1 MLLHPPVLALLV
13 VSSLVT
19 AGLALGVPFALRVVR
34 HWDLASGSER
44 QVRLE
49 RGTSLVSAVL
59 GLVLAAQALSL
70 GLFVFA
76 AESLSSQ
83 ITGAMCAT
91 GTLNATPFGFP
102 ALGLKVALFFG
113 AAVWLA
119 LDRLDR
125 DGDDYPLVRGKYALL
140 VGLAPLAAAEAL
152 LQFLHFAGL
161 SPEVITSCCGS
172 LFSVE
177 GAGVAAEVAG
187 LQPGP
192 AMAAF
197 YLSGALVLA
206 LAARTWWTAGRG
218 GAVLGAGAAL
228 GAAAV
233 TAFAAALAGVVSFLS
248 VYVYESPHHHCPFCL
263 LKGGYDYLG
272 YPLYSA
278 LFAGTACALA
288 AALSGPFARV
298 RSLALAA
305 PRRAARCAG
314 WASVLLGAFYLLST
328 WAVLRSHLGLF
339 P

>member
-19 AGLALGVPFALRVVR
+19 VGLALAVPFAVRVVR
-34 HWDLASGSER
+34 RWDLASGSEG
-44 QVRLE
+44 QIRLE

-140 VGLAPLAAAEAL
+140 VGLAPVAVAEAL
-152 LQFLHFAGL
+152 LQFLHFSGL

-177 GAGVAAEVAG
+177 GAGVASEVAG
-187 LQPGP
+187 LPAGP
-192 AMAAF
+192 TMAAF
-197 YLSGALVLA
+197 YLTGAFVLA
-206 LAARTWWTAGRG
+206 LAARTGWAAGRG
-218 GAVLGAGAAL
+218 GAAL
-228 GAAAV
+228 GVAAV
-233 TAFAAALAGVVSFLS
+233 AAFAAALAGVVSFLS

-298 RSLALAA
+298 PSLALAA

-314 WASVLLGAFYLLST
+314 WATVLLGAFYLLAT
-328 WAVLRSHLGLF
+328 WAVLRSHLELL